1 MLDAFYQTHKYLIE
15 HVQTSVRRVLMDE
28 INWSDRLIAIK
39 GGRGVGKTNFLLS
52 YAKERFGSKRE
63 CLYINFNNLY
73 FTEHRLVDFAAEFVA
88 NGGQTLLI
96 DQTFKYDGWSRELR
110 ECYDRFPTLHI
121 VFSASPVMRLRD
133 ENADLQ
139 GVVKMYNL
147 RGFSFREYLNLQAGT
162 SFHPYTL
169 DDIIQNHEAIARQI
183 CEKVHP
189 LWYFGDYLHHGY
201 YPLFMEKVNYS
212 ENLLKIMN
220 MMLEV
225 DILMIRM
232 IDVSYLKKIRQLL
245 YILMDSAPCG
255 LNVSS
260 LSERIDTSRATTMN
274 YIKYLKDAR
283 LLNLLYTEDKQFPQK
298 PQRVYMQNTNIAY
311 AISTR
316 QVPLQALAET
326 FFYNALHGSH
336 KINATDT
343 SAMFIIDGKC
353 KIDVFDKMPSKMP
366 IRLTA
371 VGGEEHTKGNMIP
384 LWLFGFLY

>member
-15 HVQTSVRRVLMDE
+15 HVNTPIRRMLMDE
-28 INWSDRLIAIK
+28 INWDDRLIAIK

-52 YAKERFGSKRE
+52 YAKERFGSRRD

-73 FTEHRLVDFAAEFVA
+73 FTEHSLVDFAGEFVA
-88 NGGQTLLI
+88 NGGHTLLI

-110 ECYDRFPTLHI
+110 ECYDRYPKLHL

-133 ENADLQ
+133 ENEDLQ
-139 GVVKMYNL
+139 DVVKMYNL

-169 DDIIQNHEAIARQI
+169 DEIVQNHELIARQI
-183 CEKVHP
+183 CDKVHP

-201 YPLFMEKVNYS
+201 YPFFMEHSSYS
-212 ENLLKIMN
+212 ENLLKLMN

-232 IDVSYLKKIRQLL
+232 IDVNYLKKIRQLL
-245 YILMDSAPCG
+245 YILMDGAPCG

-326 FFYNALHGSH
+326 FFYNALHGNH

-343 SAMFIIDGKC
+343 TAMFIVDGKY
-353 KIDVFDKMPSKMP
+353 KIDVFEKMPQKAP